1 MTALSSRERLTRL
14 FEGKPVDR
22 VPVWPLFPFHRLHY
36 YADIASLACYR
47 RVVEA
52 ARLHADV
59 FDRRAPETGFCLS
72 GSPEIRMREERRRQG
87 GRRLMRRTVSWR
99 GLAFGQ
105 DGVLDGERLQP
116 TKHWVED
123 VAALGRILEMPYERP
138 AFDLGEFARE
148 RAELGDRGLMMIDI
162 GDPLQVL
169 YRLMSVETFAVAT
182 LTDRALLL
190 EFLDEMNRRCLDL
203 YGWLLDHGVGPVYF
217 MVGAEFAGPP
227 VVSPADFMELSAR
240 YVKGIVDLI
249 RGRGMYSI
257 VHYHGN
263 LKRVLPGMAAIGADG
278 LHTVEAP
285 PVGDCTLGEA
295 RDALGDT
302 ILIGNI
308 QYDDFRGL
316 TPDEMER
323 LVERT
328 IEEGRGGRFI
338 LSPTAGPYEE
348 SITPRMQENYVR
360 FLEAGARYGRLGLD
374 ESTGLEETK

>member
-1 MTALSSRERLTRL
+1 MTPLSSRERLSRL
-14 FEGKPVDR
+14 FEGKRTDR

-36 YADIASLACYR
+36 YADIHALPCYR

-72 GSPEIRMREERRRQG
+72 GSPQIHMREERRVEG
-87 GRRLMRRTVSWR
+87 GRRLALRTVSWR
-99 GLAFGQ
+99 GLELSQ
-105 DGVLDGERLQP
+105 EGVLDGERLQP
-116 TKHWVED
+116 TRHWVDD
-123 VAALGRILEMPYERP
+123 VAQLGRILEMPYERP
-138 AFDLGEFARE
+138 PFDLAQFERE
-148 RAELGDRGLMMIDI
+148 REELGDRGLMMLDI

-182 LTDRALLL
+182 LTDRSLLL
-190 EFLDEMNRRCLDL
+190 HFLDEMNRRCLDL

-217 MVGAEFAGPP
+217 IVGAEFAGPP

-240 YVKGIVDLI
+240 TVKGLVDLI
-249 RGRGMYSI
+249 RSRGMYSI

-263 LKRVLPGMAAIGADG
+263 LTRVLPGMAAIGADG

-285 PVGDCTLGEA
+285 PVGDCTLEQA
-295 RDALGDT
+295 RKALGDT

-308 QYDDFRGL
+308 QYDDFRRL
-316 TPDEMER
+316 TPDDMER

-328 IEEGRGGRFI
+328 IGEGSGGRFI
-338 LSPTAGPYEE
+338 LSPTAGPYEQ
-348 SITPRMQENYVR
+348 SIPQRTQDNYVR
-360 FLEAGARYGRLGLD
+360 FLEAGAKYGRRGAR
-374 ESTGLEETK
+374 

>member
-1 MTALSSRERLTRL
+1 MTGLSSRERLTRL
-14 FEGKPVDR
+14 FEGKPIDR

-36 YADIASLACYR
+36 YADVASLACYS
-47 RVVEA
+47 RVLEA

-59 FDRRAPETGFCLS
+59 FDRRAPETGFCFS
-72 GSPEIRMREERRRQG
+72 GSPEIRMEEERRQQG
-87 GRRLMRRTVSWR
+87 GRRMLRRTVSWR
-99 GLAFGQ
+99 GLAFRQ

-116 TKHWVED
+116 TKHWVDDAGE
-123 VAALGRILEMPYERP
+123 LGRILELPYERP
-138 AFDLGEFARE
+138 AFDLERLARE
-148 RAELGDRGLMMIDI
+148 REELGDRGLMMIDI

-190 EFLDEMNRRCLDL
+190 EFLDEMHRRCLDI
-203 YGWLLDHGVGPVYF
+203 YGWLLDHRVGPVYF
-217 MVGAEFAGPP
+217 IVGAEFAGPP
-227 VVSPADFMELSAR
+227 VVSPADFVDLSAR

-263 LKRVLPGMAAIGADG
+263 LKRVLAGMAAIAPDG

-285 PVGDCTLGEA
+285 PVGDCTLAEA
-295 RDALGDT
+295 RKALGDT

-308 QYDDFRGL
+308 QYDDFRRL

-323 LVERT
+323 LVART

-348 SITPRMQENYVR
+348 SIPPRMQENYVR
-360 FLEAGARYGRLGLD
+360 FLEAGAKYGRRG
-374 ESTGLEETK
+374 TK